1 MSVVVS
7 TWVARAN
14 RSLLAFLT
22 HKAHAHQAVDIDT
35 LRNLVREKNRIARQ
49 TEDVPDPEYDEMR
62 AGIMQR
68 FEELAS
74 VQD

>member
-1 MSVVVS
+1 MVS

-22 HKAHAHQAVDIDT
+22 HKAQ
-35 LRNLVREKNRIARQ
+35 
-49 TEDVPDPEYDEMR
+49 YDEMR